1 MPNKPTRKPEIAI
14 RTPEAEIFTAAVQ
27 YSDQMLATQNKLLS
41 QWGMTTSQHNT
52 LRVLYIHDRDGA
64 GLPSSEIGK
73 HLYTRVPDMTR
84 LLDRLAERG
93 WLVRERDEK
102 NRRVVRAR
110 LTDIGVE
117 LVESAHTSL
126 QRLERDSLAHLSAS
140 DRTELKRLL
149 ELARQL
155 QKN

>member
-1 MPNKPTRKPEIAI
+1 MLNKPMRKPEIAE
-14 RTPEAEIFTAAVQ
+14 RTPEAEIFSAAMQ
-27 YSDQMLATQNKLLS
+27 YSDQTLTAMNKLLA
-41 QWGMTTSQHNT
+41 QWGMTMLQHNA
-52 LRVLYIHDRDGA
+52 LRVLYVHDTDGI
-64 GLPSSEIGK
+64 GLPSSQIGK
-73 HLYTRVPDMTR
+73 HLYTRVPDVTR

-126 QRLERDSLAHLSAS
+126 QQLERDSLTHLSA
-140 DRTELKRLL
+140 DERVELKRLL
-149 ELARQL
+149 ELAQ
-155 QKN
+155 QSS

>member
-1 MPNKPTRKPEIAI
+1 MPNKPTRKPEIAV

-27 YSDQMLATQNKLLS
+27 YSDQTMTALNKLLA
-41 QWGMTTSQHNT
+41 QWGMTTLQHNA
-52 LRVLYIHDRDGA
+52 LHALYVHDTEGI

-73 HLYTRVPDMTR
+73 HLYTRVPDVTR

-93 WLVRERDEK
+93 WLVRERDAK

-110 LTDIGVE
+110 LTAIGVE

-126 QRLERDSLAHLSAS
+126 QRLEQESLAHMSAA
-140 DRTELKRLL
+140 DRTELQRLL
-149 ELARQL
+149 DLAGM
-155 QKN
+155 KP